1 MTLEELARRL
11 WQGDLGALG
20 SFLDTLLVPAEAA
33 YRAGV
38 GARNR
43 AYDSGTLAAE
53 RATVP
58 VISVG
63 NVAVGGTGKT
73 PFANWIARQFAD
85 RGERPAILHGGYA
98 ADEPEL
104 HRRWSPGIPVYAG
117 RDRAASARSAI
128 ARGATVLVLDDAF
141 QHRRLH
147 RDLDIVLVA
156 AERWGS
162 EPRVLPRGPWRE
174 PVTALARAGLVVVTR
189 KTASASAADG
199 VAQSLVALTQ
209 APVCR
214 VHLRTSGWRHVRGA
228 AGAPPAPAVVVSGLA
243 EPAAFVEGAR
253 GAGAIVAGVLSFPDH
268 HEYTA
273 ADAHRIRAAAD
284 GGPIVTTEKDWT
296 KLDRLLDPA
305 QVWLLTQDIV
315 VEAGESALTT
325 SLDEVLQ

>member
-20 SFLDTLLVPAEAA
+20 AFLDTLLMPAEAA

-38 GARNR
+38 VARNR
-43 AYDSGTLAAE
+43 AYDAGTLAAE

-73 PFANWIARQFAD
+73 PFANWLARGLAD

-104 HRRWSPGIPVYAG
+104 HRRWSPGIPVYVG
-117 RDRAASARSAI
+117 RDRAASARTAI
-128 ARGATVLVLDDAF
+128 AKGATVLVLDDAF

-156 AERWGS
+156 AERWRS
-162 EPRVLPRGPWRE
+162 ETRVLPRGPWRE
-174 PVTALARAGLVVVTR
+174 PVAALARAGLVVVTR
-189 KTASASAADG
+189 KTATSAEAAD
-199 VAQSLVALTQ
+199 VAAQLPALTQ

-214 VHLRTSGWRHVRGA
+214 VHLRASGWRH
-228 AGAPPAPAVVVSGLA
+228 AGARADAPAAPAVVVSGLA
-243 EPAAFVEGAR
+243 EPRSFVEGA
-253 GAGAIVAGVLSFPDH
+253 GAAGAVVANVLSFPDH
-268 HEYTA
+268 HAYTA
-273 ADAHRIRAAAD
+273 ADAGRIRAAAN
-284 GGPIVTTEKDWT
+284 GGPVVTTEKDWT
-296 KLDRLLDPA
+296 KLDRFLDPA

-325 SLDEVLQ
+325 SLDEVLR